1 MTIASLWASLAVNMN
16 SVAHELKTNL
26 QLLMEEDI
34 LLVLKPVLSLKGEE
48 QLQAAATRIIWN
60 FAHDTKL
67 LLNDADIIGVLQNI
81 YTLPLPELNMATHCA
96 LWLLGLQ
103 TNGMFMDIT
112 IYILYAHTEESGI
125 TVS

>member
-60 FAHDTKL
+60 FAHDTKVKLL
-67 LLNDADIIGVLQNI
+67 LLNDADIIGVL